1 MKNLSKLVTLATAAT
16 ALLLVAGC
24 PKKPNRSTPVDTM
37 GTGPT
42 TTEVAPRDLSVVADP
57 NSMLE
62 VRNLPPGATEDE
74 FTIRNL
80 AELPPIYFEFDR
92 FAVPAK
98 ERPKIESTAA
108 WMKQNAEKRLLL
120 EGHCDWRGTAEYN
133 LGLGDRR
140 AAAVRRYLESVGV
153 DTKRLEIVS
162 KGDID
167 AKEGAA
173 EADMAK
179 DRRVEFAVFK

>member
-1 MKNLSKLVTLATAAT
+1 MKNLSKLVTLAAAAA
-16 ALLLVAGC
+16 ALILVAGC
-24 PKKPNRSTPVDTM
+24 PKKPTRTATPDNTM
-37 GTGPT
+37 GGQT
-42 TTEVAPRDLSVVADP
+42 TTSMTPIDLGTVADP
-57 NSMLE
+57 NSQLE
-62 VRNLPPGATEDE
+62 QRNLPPGATEDE

-80 AELPPIYFEFDR
+80 AELPPVYFDFDR
-92 FAVPAK
+92 FSVPSR
-98 ERPKIESTAA
+98 ERPKIESATA
-108 WMKQNAEKRLLL
+108 WMKQNPDKRVLL

-140 AAAVRRYLESVGV
+140 ATAVRRYLESLGV

-167 AKEGAA
+167 AKEGAP